1 MSDKFGEAVINDLKM
16 WIERNL
22 HMKLNINDVAAHS
35 GYSKFYIQ
43 RLFRKVTGESIARH
57 IRERKL
63 EHARRDLE
71 SSNLSVLEIAH
82 KYGFDTQQL
91 FTRVFKKRFS
101 IPPASYRQCH
111 LKDIL

>member
-1 MSDKFGEAVINDLKM
+1 M
-16 WIERNL
+16 WIELNL
-22 HMKLNINDVAAHS
+22 HRKLKIDDVARHS

-43 RLFRKVTGESIARH
+43 RLFRKVTGESIARYV
-57 IRERKL
+57 RNSKL

-71 SSNLSVLEIAH
+71 STNLPVLEIAL

-101 IPPASYRQCH
+101 MPPASYRQRH
-111 LKDIL
+111 QDQNL